1 MSWLLWSPVALLAAL
16 AAAGLVYWLMGTL
29 RLRSAKTPGGGRTK
43 AYACGEDVPDH
54 RVQPDYAQFFPFAF
68 FFTIM
73 HVFALIV
80 ATVPG
85 GDPAAAGVA
94 VAYTAAAAV
103 ALFVLFRE
111 R

>member
-1 MSWLLWSPVALLAAL
+1 MSWLLWSPVVFLAAL
-16 AAAGLVYWLMGTL
+16 AAAWLVYRLMGTL

-43 AYACGEDVPDH
+43 AYACGEDVADS

-85 GDPAAAGVA
+85 GELSAAGVA
-94 VAYTAAAAV
+94 AGYAIAAAIG
-103 ALFVLFRE
+103 LFILFRE
-111 R
+111 